1 MSTTICLHHQHGH
14 CKYGVHCRNLHT
26 TETCDNFPCTTTTC
40 SKRHPKICRFFSIYG
55 RCKFNDSCSYLHKHG
70 DIEKTGQL
78 EKEIENL
85 KAEIKLL
92 ITVVDNLKDMI
103 SSLSKALNPTP
114 VTFKSPSVSDTS
126 LSLTPLNNVDISPPF
141 SNVIPQLDGLQQ
153 EFVYHSSQQTSQQL
167 LQCETCKKVFQ
178 TSEEYKKHDAFQF
191 CCDDCGSVMQLK

>member
-1 MSTTICLHHQHGH
+1 MI
-14 CKYGVHCRNLHT
+14 
-26 TETCDNFPCTTTTC
+26 
-40 SKRHPKICRFFSIYG
+40 
-55 RCKFNDSCSYLHKHG
+55 KHG

-92 ITVVDNLKDMI
+92 ITVVDDLKDMI
-103 SSLSKALNPTP
+103 SSLPKALNPTP
-114 VTFKSPSVSDTS
+114 ATFKSPSVSDTY
-126 LSLTPLNNVDISPPF
+126 LSITPLNNVDISPPF

-153 EFVYHSSQQTSQQL
+153 EFVDHPSQQTSQQL

-191 CCDDCGSVMQLK
+191 CCDDCGICYATQVEADLHALHVHPDETYARNFIPEATKFLFEQQKSAAM